1 LLVLTATQ
9 ANSIRDLEVQPLSA
23 LMSLVAV
30 DSSRLQSLRIAT
42 QQEIDNSVYSE
53 LVVKTPF
60 GKYCLS
66 LAPLEV
72 YSASSLRSYHH
83 ERKVMRPPV
92 PAPDANHVNIYIGNG
107 VTEFIDRQGDILHVA
122 RPNSAIFHENKHL
135 FEINFSSLAEF
146 LVLNGSNDSTRS
158 PGSYRVNIGC
168 GGLDWSPDGSPSQL
182 VGLSNFGRNC
192 KCEVEK
198 HSLLLQIGKL
208 SSFVWGCMQS
218 FQRHAQKPQ
227 LATNKQRKTYA
238 GSLKKALFIPE
249 KEMEAESIT
258 LALMCIFPETPT
270 NHDHLDTMNCH
281 LYSSSKTGCMD
292 VTLVDSSGKM
302 YLLQVLLNFRKVIT
316 HHKLPYHL
324 AVKSISAH
332 VKSYLTI
339 VQESYHQSFL
349 GQEMLSAM
357 PTPFD
362 KTGFFIDDSLPFD
375 SVNIGGSG
383 RSPIKCRYT
392 ADSDR
397 SFKDFFTLGCQRHY
411 DASLGIA
418 EDRPTN

>member
-158 PGSYRVNIGC
+158 PGSYRV
-168 GGLDWSPDGSPSQL
+168 
-182 VGLSNFGRNC
+182 
-192 KCEVEK
+192 
-198 HSLLLQIGKL
+198 
-208 SSFVWGCMQS
+208 
-218 FQRHAQKPQ
+218 
-227 LATNKQRKTYA
+227 
-238 GSLKKALFIPE
+238 
-249 KEMEAESIT
+249 
-258 LALMCIFPETPT
+258 
-270 NHDHLDTMNCH
+270 
-281 LYSSSKTGCMD
+281 
-292 VTLVDSSGKM
+292 
-302 YLLQVLLNFRKVIT
+302 
-316 HHKLPYHL
+316 
-324 AVKSISAH
+324 
-332 VKSYLTI
+332 
-339 VQESYHQSFL
+339 
-349 GQEMLSAM
+349 
-357 PTPFD
+357 
-362 KTGFFIDDSLPFD
+362 
-375 SVNIGGSG
+375 VNIGDMMSYK
-383 RSPIKCRYT
+383 RSSWY
-392 ADSDR
+392 
-397 SFKDFFTLGCQRHY
+397 
-411 DASLGIA
+411 
-418 EDRPTN
+418 